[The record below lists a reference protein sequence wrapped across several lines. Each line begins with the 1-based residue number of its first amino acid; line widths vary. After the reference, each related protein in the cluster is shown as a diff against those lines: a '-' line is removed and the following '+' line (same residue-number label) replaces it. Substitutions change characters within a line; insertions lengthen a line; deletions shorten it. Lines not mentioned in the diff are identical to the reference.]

1 MAVVTELDLP
11 VIDLAS
17 AGYEADPFAVF
28 AAARERSWLARIGK
42 GYGVLTHADA
52 KAIFRHPDFRV
63 SFSYIDRRLSEY
75 LYQRSQSGLMNMHG
89 DAHARLRSIASRA
102 LRSRFLE
109 SLRSPMQ
116 QIMEDLLAKTLVK
129 RECDLVKEVI
139 DPYPALVMAPILGVP
154 FSDIPDIDRWAS
166 DSVAIFDSTRL
177 EEQAP
182 RIEAAARE
190 LDAYVRDLI
199 AERRQHLGADVVSE
213 LVRAQ
218 EGEAKLSEAELAMLV
233 ASLIPAAL
241 DTTRGQLGFTV
252 QSLVSYPAQW
262 AKLVNDPDLAEKAVE
277 EGLRFVPA
285 ISGIP
290 HQAIKDTSHNG
301 VEFPAGT
308 HVAVYPRSANRDPA
322 AFTNPDEFD
331 IEREQVTQYTF
342 GFGPHACL
350 GAPVARIE
358 MAEALRTMAR
368 HIRDW
373 ALAGEV
379 THQPMSSNGNR
390 LSMPVRLTA
399 LSGGTRA
406 GQTGTGPARPGQTV
420 PGQPR

>member
-1 MAVVTELDLP
+1 MVAVTELDLP

-17 AGYEADPFAVF
+17 PEYEANPWEVF
-28 AAARERSWLARIGK
+28 AAARSRSWLARIGK

-63 SFSYIDRRLSEY
+63 SFSYIDRSLSEY
-75 LYQRSQSGLMNMHG
+75 LYERSRSGLMNMHG
-89 DAHARLRSIASRA
+89 DEHARLRSIASRA
-102 LRSRFLE
+102 LRSRFLD
-109 SLRSPMQ
+109 SLRAPMRE
-116 QIMEDLLAKTLVK
+116 ILDGLLDKALQGGS
-129 RECDLVKEVI
+129 CDLVKQVI

-177 EEQAP
+177 AEQAP
-182 RIEAAARE
+182 KIEAAARE
-190 LDAYVRDLI
+190 LDGYVRGLV
-199 AERRQHLGADVVSE
+199 AERRRHLGADVVSE

-218 EGEAKLSEAELAMLV
+218 EAEGKLTEAELTMLV

-252 QSLVSYPAQW
+252 QCLVSNPAQW
-262 AKLVNDPDLAEKAVE
+262 AKLVDNPDLAEKASE
-277 EGLRFVPA
+277 EGLRFAPA

-290 HQAIKDTSHNG
+290 HQAIRATAHNG
-301 VEFPAGT
+301 VDFPAGT
-308 HVAVYPRSANRDPA
+308 LVAVYPRAANRDPA
-322 AFTNPDEFD
+322 AVANPDQFD

-358 MAEALRTMAR
+358 MAEALRT
-368 HIRDW
+368 
-373 ALAGEV
+373 LAKRVPTWQLDGEV

-390 LSMPVRLTA
+390 LSMPVKFTTLA
-399 LSGGTRA
+399 
-406 GQTGTGPARPGQTV
+406 V
-420 PGQPR
+420 PGR

>member
-1 MAVVTELDLP
+1 VVAVTELDLP

-17 AGYEADPFAVF
+17 AEYEADPFAVF
-28 AAARERSWLARIGK
+28 AAARAQSWLARIGR

-75 LYQRSQSGLMNMHG
+75 LYQRSRSGLMNMHG
-89 DAHARLRSIASRA
+89 EEHARLRSIASRA
-102 LRSRFLE
+102 LRSRFLD
-109 SLRSPMQ
+109 SLRAPMQ
-116 QIMEDLLAKTLVK
+116 QIMEDLLDKALAN
-129 RECDLVKEVI
+129 RECDFVKEVV

-177 EEQAP
+177 EERAP
-182 RIEAAARE
+182 KIEAAARG
-190 LDAYVRDLI
+190 LDGYVLSLI
-199 AERRQHLGADVVSE
+199 SERRRELGADVVSE

-218 EGEAKLSEAELAMLV
+218 EDDAKLSESELAMLV

-252 QSLVSYPAQW
+252 QSLVSNPDQW
-262 AKLVNDPDLAEKAVE
+262 AKLVEAPELAERAVE
-277 EGLRFVPA
+277 EGLRFAPA

-290 HQAIKDTSHNG
+290 HQAIRATSHNG
-301 VEFPAGT
+301 VDFPAGT
-308 HVAVYPRSANRDPA
+308 LVAIYPRSANRDAA
-322 AFTNPDEFD
+322 AFERPDTFD
-331 IEREQVTQYTF
+331 IGREQVTQYTF

-358 MAEALRTMAR
+358 MAEALRAMSKR
-368 HIRDW
+368 VQRW
-373 ALAGEV
+373 ELAGEV

-390 LSMPVRLTA
+390 LSMPVRFTA
-399 LSGGTRA
+399 VTS
-406 GQTGTGPARPGQTV
+406 
-420 PGQPR
+420 PRR